1 MSERYRVGVDI
12 GGTFTDIVLLGADGT
27 LHTKKISSSVGNYA
41 QAIVEGL
48 SELFVETGL
57 AGGVIEEIR
66 HGTTV
71 ASNAILE
78 HKGARVGLITTKG
91 FRDVLEIRTLRMPK
105 LYDLAWE
112 KPAPLVE
119 RYLRQVVD
127 ERVDARGRIERAL
140 DVRDAERAVDA
151 LLAEKVEAIA
161 VCLLNSFANP
171 RHELMIKE
179 VLERKAPGLKLS
191 VSYEVLPE
199 IKEYERTST
208 TVINA
213 YVMPIV
219 ASYLRALRLGLDGA
233 GIPARLLLM
242 QSNGGLT
249 SDQAAAERPMNIIE
263 SGPAGGVVGAQS
275 LARAKALPK
284 IITFDMG
291 GTTAKASMVEDGE
304 VTRAAEYSVGAGIM
318 TGSRLLTGAGYTL
331 KVPAIDL
338 AEVGA
343 GGGSLVW
350 IDGGGSLQIGPES
363 AGALP
368 GPVCYDKG
376 GETPTVT
383 DANVVL
389 GYINPGHLVGGALA
403 LNADKARQAFQD
415 KVASPLGL
423 DLEKAAYGAHLIAAS
438 NMIRAI
444 KSVSTER
451 GRDPREFALFAFGGN
466 GPLFACGMAKSLGM
480 SRVVVPPSAGLFS
493 SFGLLYAD
501 VEHHYSRTFRR
512 LLRQAD
518 LTEIGRAWGTLAD
531 QARGPTRSRG
541 FRTRGA
547 SASAGRPRCTTR
559 ARATSSPCRCR
570 MADRR
575 AHGRPARRGLRSG
588 AREDLRSPRRQG
600 RAGRVGLDPDRRPGP
615 SPGFRHSRATEAEP
629 RRAPAAA
636 TAPRLFRRRRLDR
649 NPDPAPLGP
658 RGGAA
663 GPDDHRGIRRHL
675 RRAAGRDGEPR
686 FGRQHHDR
694 ARLESGSGIHWTA
707 RFQRAHKH
715 ERAGSARSNELFTTL
730 ARSLFVVPPAPD
742 GRSTACGSAARCRCG
757 RARSPVSG

>member
-12 GGTFTDIVLLGADGT
+12 GGTFTDIVLLGSGGT
-27 LHTKKISSSVGNYA
+27 IHTKKISSSVGDYA
-41 QAIVEGL
+41 RAIVEGL

-57 AGGVIEEIR
+57 AGGAIEEIR

-91 FRDVLEIRTLRMPK
+91 FRDVLEIRTLRMPR

-112 KPAPLVE
+112 KPMPLVE

-140 DVRDAERAVDA
+140 DARDAERAVDA

-161 VCLLNSFANP
+161 ICLLNSFTNP
-171 RHELMIKE
+171 RHELMLKE
-179 VLERKAPGLKLS
+179 IVERKAPALKLS

-219 ASYLRALRLGLDGA
+219 ASYLRALRSGLDKA

-263 SGPAGGVVGAQS
+263 SGPAGGVVGAQA
-275 LARAKALPK
+275 LARAKSVAK

-318 TGSRLLTGAGYTL
+318 IGSRLLTGAGYTL

-350 IDGGGSLQIGPES
+350 IDGGGALQIGPES

-376 GETPTVT
+376 GDTPTVT

-389 GYINPGHLVGGALA
+389 GYINPSHLVGGALA
-403 LNADKARQAFQD
+403 LNADKARQAFEA
-415 KVASPLGL
+415 KVAKPLGL
-423 DLEKAAYGAHLIAAS
+423 ALEKAAYGAHQIAAS

-444 KSVSTER
+444 KSISTER

-518 LTEIGRAWGTLAD
+518 LAEIERAWKALAD
-531 QARGPTRSRG
+531 QAEAQLAAEDFAPDRMRLRRSAALHYQG
-541 FRTRGA
+541 QSYELTVPVPDGA
-547 SASAGRPRCTTR
+547 IDARMVEHLEEAFGQEHEKTYGHRAGTEEPVELV
-559 ARATSSPCRCR
+559 SIQIV
-570 MADRR
+570 
-575 AHGRPARRGLRSG
+575 GQGLR
-588 AREDLRSPRRQG
+588 QG
-600 RAGRVGLDPDRRPGP
+600 SAIPEQLKPSRAEPQP
-615 SPGFRHSRATEAEP
+615 SPP
-629 RRAPAAA
+629 RRAY
-636 TAPRLFRRRRLDR
+636 FGD
-649 NPDPAPLGP
+649 
-658 RGGAA
+658 A
-663 GPDDHRGIRRHL
+663 GWLETPIL
-675 RRAAGRDGEPR
+675 RRSDLKGERRGP
-686 FGRQHHDR
+686 FIIEEYD
-694 ARLESGSGIHWTA
+694 ATC
-707 RFQRAHKH
+707 
-715 ERAGSARSNELFTTL
+715 
-730 ARSLFVVPPAPD
+730 VVPPDA
-742 GRSTACGSAARCRCG
+742 TASLDAAG
-757 RARSPVSG
+757 NIVIALG